1 MKIVVDENIAYAE
14 ETFSGYGDVV
24 LSHGRKITNEMLRDA
39 DALIVRSITKVNEDL
54 LQGTR
59 VKFVGTATIG
69 VDHISLDYLREQG
82 IAFADAKGCNAD
94 AVTEYVFTLLLHFLV
109 ANQVDPHELTLGIIG
124 RGNIGGR
131 IARLAPL
138 LGIKLLVNDPP
149 LQRSGVDFPFVSLQE
164 AMQADVVTFHTPLNR
179 DGEDKTEHLVT
190 RDLLAKAERLRYFI
204 NASRGEIA
212 DTQALL
218 WLARE
223 RHIPLSLDVW
233 ENEPSVSA
241 ELLEAAATAS
251 PHVAGYSLEGKING
265 TMMMKRALD
274 RFLERSDT
282 FEIRRPAVED
292 NRIVLSSAPRVHEI
306 LAEAAQVVYQV
317 EKDTAALKASISLTA
332 EERGKYFDQLRK
344 DYDLRREFD
353 NFVIELRPFDSE
365 KAEVLRAFRFTVV

>member
-1 MKIVVDENIAYAE
+1 MKLVVDENIAYAE

-24 LSHGRKITNEMLRDA
+24 LSHGRKITNEMLHDA
-39 DALIVRSITKVNEDL
+39 DALIVRSITRVNQSL
-54 LQGTR
+54 LQGTK

-94 AVTEYVFTLLLHFLV
+94 AVTEYVFTLLLRFLI
-109 ANQVDPHELTLGIIG
+109 ANHIDPEKLTLGIIG
-124 RGNIGGR
+124 RGNIGSR

-149 LQRSGVDFPFVSLQE
+149 LQRAGVNFPFVSLEE

-190 RDLLAKAERLRYFI
+190 KDVLAKAERLRYFI

-212 DTQALL
+212 DTGALL
-218 WLARE
+218 WLKKE
-223 RHIPLSLDVW
+223 RYIPLSLDVW
-233 ENEPSVSA
+233 ENEPAISA
-241 ELLEAAATAS
+241 ELLEAVDTAS

-274 RFLERSDT
+274 RFLGRTDT
-282 FEIRRPAVED
+282 FEIKRPAVTD
-292 NRIVLSSAPRVHEI
+292 NRMVLSSAPRVHEI
-306 LAEAAQVVYQV
+306 LAAAALAIYRV
-317 EKDTAALKASISLTA
+317 ENDTAALKASISFTA

-353 NFVIELRPFDSE
+353 NYILELQPFDSE
-365 KAEVLRAFRFTVV
+365 KAEILRAFRFTVV